1 MKPDAM
7 PPSTKD
13 LVLAK
18 IVTDTTFHI
27 RRISGKANNA
37 LFDLPVKA
45 ASECDED
52 PTGEICVGLPVPDE
66 VSASVMMLS
75 SQGWVISKR
84 QINENECIISVQ
96 FHPQMRLECSKRFD
110 ALKSALDEKELE
122 LRLDSSVCRKHI
134 RCNHPSISKVLKHV
148 ETVTRRFKT
157 KQEKLN
163 NSPTESCK
171 KSSPVPSSSPQSLQL
186 T

>member
-1 MKPDAM
+1 M
-7 PPSTKD
+7 PPTTKD

-27 RRISGKANNA
+27 RRISGKANNT

-45 ASECDED
+45 ANEGDKD
-52 PTGEICVGLPVPDE
+52 PTGEISVGLPVPDE
-66 VSASVMMLS
+66 ISASVMMLS
-75 SQGWVISKR
+75 SQGWVISK
-84 QINENECIISVQ
+84 QQTNEKECTISVQ
-96 FHPQMRLECSKRFD
+96 FHPQMREECSKRFD
-110 ALKSALDEKELE
+110 LLKTALDERDLE

-134 RCNHPSISKVLKHV
+134 RCNHPSINKVLKHV
-148 ETVTRRFKT
+148 ETVTKRFKT

-163 NSPTESCK
+163 NQPQPPAEPRR
-171 KSSPVPSSSPQSLQL
+171 KSSPVAFSVPQSLQL